1 MARNLPLDLPP
12 DLSPGPARC
21 MRKYDIVANELT
33 ETQVADRVVGGTA
46 GGDTIQS
53 SFGTNCVGV
62 LGSEAVLVIDPLI
75 SPGLARGVEAA
86 RRRRTTAPVGFVVRT
101 HHHTDH
107 TWGASIFSS
116 QGAAVVAHRA
126 CRERMAEQHPA
137 ILESRRRQ
145 PELADLV
152 ADTVL
157 VLPQV
162 TYDEALV
169 IHLEDL
175 EVELWHPGWG
185 HTPGDTFLFLPEQR
199 VAVCGDL
206 VFEGYHYNYEDAS
219 VSGVR
224 QGLKALEA
232 LDADV
237 FIPGHGPAGGPEVLP
252 RQAAYH
258 DAVERIVTA
267 GLDAGRDDSA
277 IADDIRSQFPDYRL
291 SLVVPSAVAKFRAS
305 RAETRKR
312 GSPETR

>member
-1 MARNLPLDLPP
+1 
-12 DLSPGPARC
+12 

-33 ETQVADRVVGGTA
+33 ETQVADRVVVWTA

-53 SFGTNCVGV
+53 SYGTNCVGV
-62 LGSEAVLVIDPLI
+62 LGSEAALVIDPLI
-75 SPGLARGVEAA
+75 SPGLARRVEAA
-86 RRRRTTAPVGFVVRT
+86 LRRRTNAPARFVVLT

-237 FIPGHGPAGGPEVLP
+237 FIPGHGPASGPEVLP

-267 GLDAGRDDSA
+267 GIDAGRDDSA
-277 IADDIRSQFPDYRL
+277 IAEDIRSQFPDYRL
-291 SLVVPSAVAKFRAS
+291 GLVVPSAAAKFRAS
-305 RAETRKR
+305 IGETRKR